1 MAITDDVRKV
11 LTDPTPLYAFAGG
24 VDLAAEKAKE
34 LPALVEK
41 LREEAPKRFEAV
53 RNTDPKTVQDRVTKE
68 AKEAQ
73 DWITRQLGLLDAD
86 FKKLSQ
92 QTQDLVLQ
100 GVGRAAEAA
109 VKAREGYEGLAERG
123 RGAVQ
128 NWRSETAEATEDLA
142 VAIEP
147 EPRQEPKQ
155 EPVAGGA
162 QRAETAGNTGGSE
175 PEAKAATAKKAP
187 AAKKT
192 TAKKTA
198 APGENDK

>member
-53 RNTDPKTVQDRVTKE
+53 RNTDPKAVQDRVTKE

-128 NWRSETAEATEDLA
+128 SWRSETAEATEDLA

-155 EPVAGGA
+155 EPATGE
-162 QRAETAGNTGGSE
+162 AETAGSE
-175 PEAKAATAKKAP
+175 PEAKGATARKAP

-198 APGENDK
+198 APGENGK